1 MPQRLVEDYV
11 DEFERLR
18 ALIEERWEE
27 GPGRD
32 IALRAVEELI
42 AESSPTEGEE
52 EVE

>member
-1 MPQRLVEDYV
+1 VE
-11 DEFERLR
+11 ELERIR

-32 IALRAVEELI
+32 VALRAVNELV
-42 AESSPTEGEE
+42 AESSLAEGEE